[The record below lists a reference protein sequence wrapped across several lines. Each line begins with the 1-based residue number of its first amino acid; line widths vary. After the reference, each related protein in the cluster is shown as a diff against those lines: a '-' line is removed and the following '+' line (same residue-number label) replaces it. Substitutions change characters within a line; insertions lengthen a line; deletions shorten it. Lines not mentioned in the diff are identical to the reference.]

1 MDAKYF
7 LRSDSLR
14 KKYGMYE
21 YVPVLLNYEP
31 TIGIVLFNPNSYK
44 MVLAYGELLEYNP
57 TDKVLFGYIQSSIEE
72 STTQWLKST
81 FKSWTASKNTL
92 GRYFHSWSILDGEC
106 RQVIDAY
113 AIDMDFFE
121 KLSKFE
127 KENKKRYMRAR
138 REERLEDHKLSFF
151 LSEGSTELYDWCY
164 RNLNGN
170 ASFHNLWW
178 IIKTR
183 NKYKS
188 KQFMLRRGSI
198 TAYNSS
204 EDIDALI
211 NELKNIAIN
220 AKTAKAISSF
230 NTAQKKILKAM
241 SMSPKWTK
249 RHSMLISKF
258 IKLPKAKRDTIIK
271 KVSCIT
277 DEEELIEAI
286 SIGVGDIFLWSRKSF
301 MSHIANIDKKL
312 SYNLIYDRNNIVVVE
327 VLDFDTVAYI
337 AKSTSWCIT
346 RDIDYWQNYAELPN
360 RKQYVVLNFNLDC
373 TDEYSIVG
381 VTTEKDKTLNASHTM
396 TNTDLNFVPNPFLD
410 IPRKKSASEYL
421 SSIGVMNSMLK
432 TFSMFSPDRLMQMMG
447 ISDYLCIRRNHG
459 KVAIL
464 TDNCSIQEF
473 VSDFPITVKCP
484 TPYFCVLFF
493 DLCAENDPSKYLRA
507 VLFYSDG
514 VLGINSIGQTFFFDT
529 VLKLF
534 DDYEIDPADY
544 IPMSTTKLT
553 CLLMRLNAMDIRTVV
568 DMLSKE
574 SQILKTLEQNRNIRK
589 LFAEQMSQIAMK
601 DLDELNLDDDIRPE
615 EFSFCK
621 LITDLGRNGVMICEI
636 VPEVLD
642 EVFGRF
648 NVILSN
654 QNPTPFSVVRKVKKI
669 IRYVTSFVPEWRN
682 LITKKELE
690 DCVDKTLKTV
700 KLITNEKEME
710 VNS

>member
-7 LRSDSLR
+7 LRSNSLHR
-14 KKYGMYE
+14 KYGTYE
-21 YVPVLLNYEP
+21 YVPILLDDEP
-31 TIGIVLFNPNSYK
+31 TIGIVLFSPNNNK
-44 MVLAYGELLEYNP
+44 MILAYGELLKCNP
-57 TDKVLFGYIQSSIEE
+57 TDEVLFGYIQSPFDENI
-72 STTQWLKST
+72 TPWMKST
-81 FKSWTASKNTL
+81 LKNWTASKNTL
-92 GRYFHSWSILDGEC
+92 GRCFHNWSVLDGEC

-113 AIDMDFFE
+113 ALDMDFFE

-138 REERLEDHKLSFF
+138 SENRLEDHKLSFF

-164 RNLNGN
+164 RNLQGN

-178 IIKTR
+178 IIRTR

-188 KQFMLRRGSI
+188 KQSMLSRGSI

-204 EDIDALI
+204 EDIDSLI
-211 NELKNIAIN
+211 NELKNIVIK
-220 AKTAKAISSF
+220 AKTVKAISSF
-230 NTAQKKILKAM
+230 NTAQKKILKTM
-241 SMSPKWTK
+241 SIGLKWTQ
-249 RHSMLISKF
+249 RHAMLMVKF
-258 IKLPKAKRDTIIK
+258 VKLPKAKRDTIIK

-286 SIGVGDIFLWSRKSF
+286 SIGVGDMFLWSRKSF
-301 MSHIANIDKKL
+301 MSHLANVDKKL

-327 VLDFDTVAYI
+327 VLDFNTVAYI
-337 AKSTSWCIT
+337 AKATSWCIT
-346 RDIDYWQNYAELPN
+346 RDIDYWKNYAESPN

-690 DCVDKTLKTV
+690 DCIDKTLKNV
-700 KLITNEKEME
+700 KLLNNGKETE
-710 VNS
+710 IDL